1 VFTNSGDGSE
11 LDQPGIRNGYKLV
24 IDDIHVGTAM
34 GRFNIE
40 RDISSGEQ
48 PMAATLG
55 VQRGVHPNEEKEQP
69 DG

>member
-1 VFTNSGDGSE
+1 
-11 LDQPGIRNGYKLV
+11 
-24 IDDIHVGTAM
+24 M